1 MRRLLG
7 QPWYYPVVFTCF
19 GLAFAGWGAIDGN
32 VWLVIPGLLI
42 VAFGIWSSPA
52 MKVSSRP
59 ASGAE
64 EHVANG
70 GVVLYWR
77 PGCQF
82 CLKLIRSLSTQERD
96 TAYWV
101 NIWTDEKGRAQLWE
115 AHERRTGVL
124 EGRPDETVPT
134 AVSRRQTVV
143 VTGDENIARLRQML
157 QAAARR
163 KGA

>member
-7 QPWYYPVVFTCF
+7 QPWYYPVVFVCF
-19 GLAFAGWGAIDGN
+19 GLAFAVWGAIEGT
-32 VWLVIPGLLI
+32 VTLIVPGLLI
-42 VAFGIWSSPA
+42 AGFGVRYSPA

-64 EHVANG
+64 EHLAAG

-77 PGCQF
+77 PGCLF
-82 CLKLIRSLSTQERD
+82 CLKLIRRLTKEERE

-101 NIWTDEKGRAQLWE
+101 NIWTDEQGRAQLWE

-134 AVSRRQTVV
+134 AVSRRQAVV
-143 VTGDENIARLRQML
+143 VTGDENIERLRQML

-163 KGA
+163 KSA

>member
-1 MRRLLG
+1 MRTLFG
-7 QPWYYPVVFTCF
+7 QPWYYPVVFVCF
-19 GLAFAGWGAIDGN
+19 GLAFAVWGTLQRNPMLIA
-32 VWLVIPGLLI
+32 PGVLI
-42 VAFGIWSSPA
+42 AAFGVWYAPA

-64 EHVANG
+64 EHLANG

-77 PGCQF
+77 PGCLY
-82 CLKLIRSLSTQERD
+82 CLKLIRTLSRQERE

-101 NIWTDEKGRAQLWE
+101 NIWTDEQGRAQLWE

-124 EGRPDETVPT
+124 QGRPDETVPT
-134 AVSRRQTVV
+134 AVSRRQAVV

-163 KGA
+163 TR

>member
-1 MRRLLG
+1 MRRLFG

-19 GLAFAGWGAIDGN
+19 GLAFTVWGAIEGN

-42 VAFGIWSSPA
+42 AAFGVWYSPA
-52 MKVSSRP
+52 MKVASRP
-59 ASGAE
+59 ASGAQ

-77 PGCQF
+77 PGCLF
-82 CLKLIRSLSTQERD
+82 CLKLIRSLTKEERD

-101 NIWTDEKGRAQLWE
+101 NIWADEQGRAQLWE
-115 AHERRTGVL
+115 THERRTGVL

-134 AVSRRQTVV
+134 AVSRRQAVV
-143 VTGDENIARLRQML
+143 VTGDENIERLRQML

-163 KGA
+163 SRA